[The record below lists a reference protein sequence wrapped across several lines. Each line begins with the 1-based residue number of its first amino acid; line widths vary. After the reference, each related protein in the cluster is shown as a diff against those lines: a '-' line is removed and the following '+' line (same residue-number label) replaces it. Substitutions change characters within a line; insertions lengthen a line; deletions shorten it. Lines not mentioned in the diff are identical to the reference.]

1 MNAVTHFTVWLMQR
15 YLPDAFILAVLLTV
29 VIMLMGTTLGGH
41 TPFEMVDYWGKGFSA
56 LFKFAMQMTL
66 VLVTGYAL
74 ALTPPVRKLLDRL
87 TDIPKTPPQ
96 ALAMT
101 ALISFFGCY
110 LNWGFGLVI
119 GAILAREMGRK
130 VQGLHF
136 PLVVAAAYSA
146 EIVRGPSSS
155 IPLVVATPG
164 HFMEQLTGIIPV
176 TETLYS
182 GWNLLLTGL
191 ILAALIGLYLSIRP
205 KPESVISYEG
215 HAESPNRAAAALQE
229 PETFSEKIEHSRV
242 MNYVLAVMPALYLA
256 GYFMKKGFDLN
267 LDVVILIFLLLS
279 LLLHKHPMALL
290 DAVKEAVVSSR
301 GIILQFPLYA
311 GIAGMMTESGL
322 VMVVADWFIE
332 IATPETFPVLT
343 FLSAGLV
350 NIFIPSGGGQWAI
363 QGPVIIEAA
372 KSLHAD
378 IPQTVMAFAWGDAW
392 TNQIQPFWALPLL
405 GVAGLSAKHIMGYC
419 VVWLMLSGMV
429 IGGVF
434 LVLTFI

>member
-1 MNAVTHFTVWLMQR
+1 MNAITNFAVRLMQR

-29 VIMLMGTTLGGH
+29 VIMLMGITLGGH

-74 ALTPPVRKLLDRL
+74 ALTPPVRRLLDRL

-130 VQGLHF
+130 VPGLHF

-182 GWNLLLTGL
+182 TWNIVLTGL
-191 ILAALIGLYLSIRP
+191 ILAALIGLYLTIRP
-205 KPESVISYEG
+205 SPDSIITYSGDKENPSN
-215 HAESPNRAAAALQE
+215 AENDSQAPT
-229 PETFSEKIEHSRV
+229 TFSEKIEHSRI
-242 MNYVLAVMPALYLA
+242 MNYVLAVMPTLYLTSH
-256 GYFMKKGFDLN
+256 FMKKGFDLN

-290 DAVKEAVVSSR
+290 NAVKEAVVSSR
-301 GIILQFPLYA
+301 GIVLQFPLYA

-322 VMVVADWFIE
+322 VMVVADD
-332 IATPETFPVLT
+332 APL
-343 FLSAGLV
+343 AG
-350 NIFIPSGGGQWAI
+350 
-363 QGPVIIEAA
+363 
-372 KSLHAD
+372 
-378 IPQTVMAFAWGDAW
+378 T
-392 TNQIQPFWALPLL
+392 
-405 GVAGLSAKHIMGYC
+405 
-419 VVWLMLSGMV
+419 
-429 IGGVF
+429 
-434 LVLTFI
+434 